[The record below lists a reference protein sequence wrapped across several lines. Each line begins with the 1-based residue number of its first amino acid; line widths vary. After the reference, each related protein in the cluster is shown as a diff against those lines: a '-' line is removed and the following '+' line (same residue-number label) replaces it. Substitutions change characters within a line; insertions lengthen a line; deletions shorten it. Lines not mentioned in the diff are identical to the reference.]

1 MFDSATL
8 GRVEVAEEVSGLSHG
23 DARRQVLV
31 LARESILVKGI
42 VSLRQTVGV
51 KCDRDPQKV
60 QSPPGRCWFLEWIIA
75 MKNASV

>member
-42 VSLRQTVGV
+42 VSLQKTVGV
-51 KCDRDPQKV
+51 RRDR
-60 QSPPGRCWFLEWIIA
+60 A
-75 MKNASV
+75 